1 MVHTMLDL
9 VPVPAPSR
17 CGRKSKDYHRPVKPS
32 LIIGNDTTQ
41 KGQTSMEVTP
51 AQQVE
56 YDNSSV
62 GASLPFLITIGLY
75 LCYRLVRKFR
85 RSQSVQESE

>member
-9 VPVPAPSR
+9 VPLPAPSR
-17 CGRKSKDYHRPVKPS
+17 CGGKSKEYHRPVKS
-32 LIIGNDTTQ
+32 FLIDRDTAQ
-41 KGQTSMEVTP
+41 QGQTSMEVTP

-62 GASLPFLITIGLY
+62 GASLPFLITMALY
-75 LCYRLVRKFR
+75 LCFRFVRKFR
-85 RSQSVQESE
+85 RSQSVKES